1 MTRIHPRPHRSGL
14 GRAVEDEILSLSQR
28 LQIETLMGSRHMA
41 RDVGLE
47 RLLDRP
53 ARASKRLWFF

>member
-1 MTRIHPRPHRSGL
+1 MHRIHPRTNRRSL
-14 GRAVEDEILSLSQR
+14 GRAVNDEVLSLSHR
-28 LQIETLMGSRHMA
+28 MQIETLMGSRHMA

-53 ARASKRLWFF
+53 ARASKRNWFF